1 MSTAGT
7 SFKDMW
13 DTRPPRIPGRD
24 DDGQLAGV
32 CQGIAVRYQVNAS
45 FIRIAFLVLFFIG
58 CIGLLLYALCI
69 LFMPKTGRHSAPI
82 DVIAKPKHPLTP
94 EDEQDRILGWAMILL
109 LACFSSS
116 TIFKFGEAYGLTV
129 PLAAL
134 IFYLG
139 WKRLHERYPEPPP
152 GLLVPPPPAA
162 GPHPGVQNGHGA
174 QGFYGAPG
182 SHDAHGY
189 HPAAEPELPHN
200 PYTPAGPGH
209 PTGVG
214 AGHPPHSPYTPQGA
228 YQAGVYQAGA
238 YQAPNRN
245 RRRPLVTT
253 GEQPPENPERM
264 WKNMVTALA
273 IITVLGMGTS
283 ITFRAREAGWVGPK
297 EVFITDPESIHPV
310 KNTFG
315 SITVDLTGLWSL
327 DEPAT
332 LNVNGMVGSIEVL
345 LPTEGSPVDVRCNTS
360 IGDTDCPHE
369 RVDGDGQ
376 VLTLNLNQKIGD
388 IRVVENAQ

>member
-13 DTRPPRIPGRD
+13 DTRPPRIPGRNE
-24 DDGQLAGV
+24 DGQLAGV

-82 DVIAKPKHPLTP
+82 DVIVKPKLPLTP

-162 GPHPGVQNGHGA
+162 APHPGVQNG
-174 QGFYGAPG
+174 YGAPG

-228 YQAGVYQAGA
+228 YQAGVYQA
-238 YQAPNRN
+238 PNRN
-245 RRRPLVTT
+245 RRRPLVTI

-297 EVFITDPESIHPV
+297 EVFITDPESIPIHPV
-310 KNTFG
+310 KNAFG
-315 SITVDLTGLWSL
+315 SITVDLTGLWPL

-332 LNVNGMVGSIEVL
+332 LDVNGMVGSIEVL
-345 LPTEGSPVDVRCNTS
+345 LPTEGSPVDVRCNTRM
-360 IGDTDCPHE
+360 GDTDCPQE

>member
-24 DDGQLAGV
+24 DDGKLAGV

-94 EDEQDRILGWAMILL
+94 EDEQDRILGRAMILL

-162 GPHPGVQNGHGA
+162 GPHPGVQNGYGA

-228 YQAGVYQAGA
+228 YQAGVYQA
-238 YQAPNRN
+238 PNRN
-245 RRRPLVTT
+245 RRRPLVTI

-297 EVFITDPESIHPV
+297 EVFITDPESIPIHPV
-310 KNTFG
+310 KNAFG
-315 SITVDLTGLWSL
+315 SITVDLTGLWPL

-332 LNVNGMVGSIEVL
+332 LDVNGMVGSIEVL

-360 IGDTDCPHE
+360 MGDTDCPQE

>member
-7 SFKDMW
+7 SLKDMW
-13 DTRPPRIPGRD
+13 ATRPPRIPGRNE
-24 DDGQLAGV
+24 DGQLAGV

-58 CIGLLLYALCI
+58 CIGLLLYALCV
-69 LFMPKTGRHSAPI
+69 LLMPKKGRHSAPI
-82 DVIAKPKHPLTP
+82 DVIVKPKHPLTP

-162 GPHPGVQNGHGA
+162 DPHPGVQYGHGA

-214 AGHPPHSPYTPQGA
+214 ARHPQHSPYTPQGA
-228 YQAGVYQAGA
+228 YQAGA

-297 EVFITDPESIHPV
+297 EEFITDPESIPIHPV
-310 KNTFG
+310 KNAFG

-332 LNVNGMVGSIEVL
+332 LDVNGMVGSIEVL

>member
-7 SFKDMW
+7 SLKDMW

-24 DDGQLAGV
+24 DDGKLAGV

-69 LFMPKTGRHSAPI
+69 LLMPKKGRHSTPI

-116 TIFKFGEAYGLTV
+116 TIFKFGEVYGLTV
-129 PLAAL
+129 PLTAL
-134 IFYLG
+134 IFYVG

-162 GPHPGVQNGHGA
+162 GPHPGVQNGQGA

-200 PYTPAGPGH
+200 PYTPAGPGY

-214 AGHPPHSPYTPQGA
+214 TGHPPHSPYTPQGA
-228 YQAGVYQAGA
+228 YQAGA

-245 RRRPLVTT
+245 RRRPIVTT

-297 EVFITDPESIHPV
+297 EEFITDPESIPIHPV
-310 KNTFG
+310 KNAFG
-315 SITVDLTGLWSL
+315 SITVDLTGLWPL

-332 LNVNGMVGSIEVL
+332 LDVNGMVGSIEVL
-345 LPTEGSPVDVRCNTS
+345 LPTEGSPVDVRCHTS
-360 IGDTDCPHE
+360 IGETDCPHE